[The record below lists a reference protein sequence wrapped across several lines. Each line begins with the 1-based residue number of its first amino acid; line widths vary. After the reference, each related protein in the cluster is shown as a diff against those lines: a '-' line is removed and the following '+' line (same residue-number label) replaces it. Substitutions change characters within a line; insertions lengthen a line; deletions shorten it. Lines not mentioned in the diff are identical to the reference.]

1 MIRRPTLLTVLV
13 GTLLVPSD
21 DSAQTARGNSQT
33 AAGSRIS
40 SVRIIDNERVSV
52 SRLTFPAGAREQ
64 MHITPQ
70 DLVVVQA
77 SAGGV
82 EVSLGS
88 DTKTGRVEPGQA
100 WYVSKVT
107 QHAYSNV
114 GTEPFDLLVVFLK

>member
-1 MIRRPTLLTVLV
+1 MRG
-13 GTLLVPSD
+13 GTPQ
-21 DSAQTARGNSQT
+21 AGG
-33 AAGSRIS
+33 GSRIS
-40 SVRIIDNERVSV
+40 SGRITGNERGSV
-52 SRLTFPAGAREQ
+52 PRLTFAAGAREQ

-77 SAGGV
+77 SAGDV

-107 QHAYSNV
+107 QHAYSNI